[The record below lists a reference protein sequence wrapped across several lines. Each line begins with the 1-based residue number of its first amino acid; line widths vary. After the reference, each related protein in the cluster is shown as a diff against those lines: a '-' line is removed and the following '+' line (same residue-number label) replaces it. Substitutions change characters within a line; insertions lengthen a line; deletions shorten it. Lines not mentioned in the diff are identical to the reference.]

1 MLENLTYKKKNLLL
15 GITAILLLFVV
26 YSFGISKTIKAY
38 QEYSE
43 SESKMKIA
51 ENAPQMAA
59 QLEKELMIMDIKLGS
74 QNTIGQDT
82 AETLLSLI
90 TNYCQHNHAVLRE
103 FPQTSTANQGDMVI
117 ETNQFVVGGNFSTI
131 LKLVYILEQKNKIGK
146 VASVKYQLK
155 KDFKTK
161 EMLLTASVFIQN
173 IKKKDHE
180 K

>member
-1 MLENLTYKKKNLLL
+1 MFENLTYKRKNLLL

-26 YSFGISKTIKAY
+26 YSMGISKTLKAY
-38 QEYSE
+38 HEYSE
-43 SESKMKIA
+43 SENKMKVA

-59 QLEKELMIMDIKLGS
+59 QLEKELMLMNAKLGNQS
-74 QNTIGQDT
+74 TSGQNT

-90 TNYCQHNHAVLRE
+90 TNYCQNNHAVLRE
-103 FPQTSTANQGDMVI
+103 FPQTTTANQGDMII
-117 ETNQFVVGGNFSTI
+117 ETNQFVVGGSFSTI
-131 LKLVYILEQKNKIGK
+131 LKLVYILEQKNKVGK

-173 IKKKDHE
+173 IKKKDYE